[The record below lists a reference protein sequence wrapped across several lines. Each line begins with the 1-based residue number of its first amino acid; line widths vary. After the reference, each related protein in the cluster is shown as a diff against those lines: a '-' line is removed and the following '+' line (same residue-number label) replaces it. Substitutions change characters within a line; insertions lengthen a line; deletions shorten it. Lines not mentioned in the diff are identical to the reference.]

1 METYRKIYQ
10 QRYQKRNSL
19 HIRELQLQRYY
30 RLKNDLVNC
39 LFCNKLV
46 NLYYCKTHLKSKKCV
61 MIQNI
66 LKDKNEYDDL
76 NIKMQHRITELI
88 DKIKYS
94 EDDNVVS
101 GSS

>member
-1 METYRKIYQ
+1 
-10 QRYQKRNSL
+10 
-19 HIRELQLQRYY
+19 
-30 RLKNDLVNC
+30 
-39 LFCNKLV
+39 
-46 NLYYCKTHLKSKKCV
+46 

-94 EDDNVVS
+94 EDDNIDS